1 MATIKGQNLRVLYNG
16 DTIASALSCT
26 LSVQLNVVKLS
37 SKDDEDAYDINLPI
51 SLSWSVKASAVV
63 TDVIDRPNAPSMLDM
78 VGQSVMISLSRTNGS
93 SNNTEDITLYAGM
106 ATISDINISAQNRQ
120 RSTYEVTFTGKR
132 DMLQDIRL
140 LVTADN
146 HALETANGHTLAA
159 AHEGL

>member
-1 MATIKGQNLRVLYNG
+1 
-16 DTIASALSCT
+16 
-26 LSVQLNVVKLS
+26 
-37 SKDDEDAYDINLPI
+37 
-51 SLSWSVKASAVV
+51 
-63 TDVIDRPNAPSMLDM
+63 MLDM

-140 LVTADN
+140 LVTADG
-146 HALETANGHTLAA
+146 HALETANKHTLAA
-159 AHEGL
+159 AHE